1 MHVCKLCLSL
11 LLVEGE
17 SGCKAGWAGRAG
29 RRVPVP
35 HPGEMRWGLVPLV
48 LAEDL
53 GQVRTWEVT
62 YLLCDTE
69 TWAVRPFELPHELH
83 KVEKPQPHNFLYTLT
98 ELPPPPPPPSF
109 LTMLFHTSLAVGNP
123 PQIRS
128 QVSRTPFTSVEGC
141 QVMQPRTWLFY
152 LGSSHHAYLSLSANF
167 A

>member
-1 MHVCKLCLSL
+1 MHACKLCLSL

-69 TWAVRPFELPHELH
+69 TWAVLPFELPHELH

-98 ELPPPPPPPSF
+98 ELPPPPPPILSNNVISHQLGCWQPSPDTEPGQQNSIYF
-109 LTMLFHTSLAVGNP
+109 SGRMPGDAAKDLALL
-123 PQIRS
+123 
-128 QVSRTPFTSVEGC
+128 SR
-141 QVMQPRTWLFY
+141 L
-152 LGSSHHAYLSLSANF
+152 
-167 A
+167 